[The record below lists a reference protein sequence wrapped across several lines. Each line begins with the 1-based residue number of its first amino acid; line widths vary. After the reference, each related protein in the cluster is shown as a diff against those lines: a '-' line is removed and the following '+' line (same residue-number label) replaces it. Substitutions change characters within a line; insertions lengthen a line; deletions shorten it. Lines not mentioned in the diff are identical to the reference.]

1 MKDKFFCCKN
11 IKFDSEVEFKN
22 LGNLG
27 FAFIIK
33 EEICPDDIGFDC
45 LEIKYNNEIYKFLK
59 SKKGIYSGTVQGKS
73 CDAFTLFKLKNNR
86 YEATDLVALFL
97 N

>member
-1 MKDKFFCCKN
+1 MDKFFCCKN
-11 IKFDSEVEFKN
+11 IKFDSESEFKK

-27 FAFIIK
+27 FGVVLK

-45 LEIKYNNEIYKFLK
+45 LEIKYTNKIYKFLK
-59 SKKGIYSGTVQGKS
+59 SKDGVYSGTVQNKS
-73 CDAFTLFKLKNNR
+73 CEAHIIFKLKNDR
-86 YEATDLVALFL
+86 YESTNLVGLFL